1 MDLIFKCR
9 CGNRGQ
15 VGAELAGKI
24 VKCKQCACKLR
35 IPGVPESRPQS
46 ESHAYGLRDEPA
58 LGPLPPRAVAPSAG
72 GPPPVAWGGP
82 ERRKK
87 GGLEGLRAFFENSPV
102 ENLGLRVGGVVL
114 LILAVIVIGAVVR
127 GGRRTSGRGLEGV
140 AGSGDRNISLTDAR
154 RGFQSKLV
162 RRNASQDPLDRPPPE
177 VFKIVRFPSAIGQL
191 AAYLTPDPGDEEKH
205 PAIIWITGGDCNSI
219 GNVWDHADPSNDQ
232 TARALREAG
241 IIMMF
246 PSLRGGNRNPGTRE
260 GFLGEVD
267 DVLAATDFLAHR
279 RFVNPRRIYLGG
291 HSTGGT
297 LVMLVAASSDKFRA
311 VFSFGPVD
319 DVSGYSN
326 EYLPFDTSNPKEV
339 ALRSPGRWLHSIRS
353 PTFVFEG
360 TQWSGNLS
368 ALQAMSRASTN
379 PLVHFHPVKGTNHFS
394 VLDPVTR
401 TIAAKILAD
410 RGPTTNIAFTDAE
423 LNRGSAR

>member
-1 MDLIFKCR
+1 M
-9 CGNRGQ
+9 
-15 VGAELAGKI
+15 
-24 VKCKQCACKLR
+24 
-35 IPGVPESRPQS
+35 PESRPQS

-368 ALQAMSRASTN
+368 ALQAMSRTRRIPWSTSI
-379 PLVHFHPVKGTNHFS
+379 P
-394 VLDPVTR
+394 
-401 TIAAKILAD
+401 
-410 RGPTTNIAFTDAE
+410 
-423 LNRGSAR
+423 